1 VRKPT
6 PGENR
11 LHSWLLLGLLVS
23 VSPSRRRE
31 FLGKFGTLEA
41 AARAP
46 LDSWRKAGLLRPEG
60 VRGIFGPA
68 RTGRSPEVEAAL
80 DDTGA
85 WLNRQT
91 GRARELAASFVCLD
105 DPGYPELLRNS
116 PAPPAVLHVRGDSRR
131 LSRTA
136 VAVVGARRATA
147 YGLETA
153 RRLGGEL
160 ARQGVTVVSGGA
172 RGIDREAHLGALEAG
187 GATIAVMGAG
197 LDVPYPPEN
206 RRLFD
211 RMTERGAVISEFPFG
226 TSPQPYHF
234 PIRNRVIAGLAA
246 GVVVVEGTEG
256 SGSLITAARALD
268 AGRDVM
274 AVPGPV
280 GAPSSAGPNALLRE
294 GAALVRGADDVI
306 EALPLWALD
315 AIEAPGAEETMH
327 EDMAPDAGGA
337 EAELLTAL
345 DATAGRTADD
355 LSRRL
360 GMPAGDLLGV
370 LMELELKGRVRQLP
384 GGLFVRRG

>member
-1 VRKPT
+1 M
-6 PGENR
+6 
-11 LHSWLLLGLLVS
+11 
-23 VSPSRRRE
+23 
-31 FLGKFGTLEA
+31 
-41 AARAP
+41 
-46 LDSWRKAGLLRPEG
+46 RPEG

-68 RTGRSPEVEAAL
+68 RPERLPEVEAAL

-85 WLNRQT
+85 WLGRQIA
-91 GRARELAASFVCLD
+91 RARELGASFVCLD
-105 DPGYPELLRNS
+105 DPGYPEMLRES
-116 PAPPAVLHVRGDSRR
+116 PDPPAVLHVRGDPRR
-131 LSRTA
+131 LSRA
-136 VAVVGARRATA
+136 SVAVVGARRATA

-153 RRLGGEL
+153 RSLGEGL
-160 ARQGVTVVSGGA
+160 ARAGAVVVSGGA

-197 LDVPYPPEN
+197 LDVPYPPEH

-234 PIRNRVIAGLAA
+234 PIRNRVIAGLAS

-268 AGRDVM
+268 AGREVL

-280 GAPSSAGPNALLRE
+280 SSPLSAGPNALLRE
-294 GAALVRGADDVI
+294 GAALARGAGDVLEELPI
-306 EALPLWALD
+306 WARDAMGAVASSRAEAEETGAGEAGAETDLLSALD
-315 AIEAPGAEETMH
+315 AS
-327 EDMAPDAGGA
+327 
-337 EAELLTAL
+337 
-345 DATAGRTADD
+345 AGRTADD
-355 LSRRL
+355 LARRL
-360 GMPAGDLLGV
+360 GLAAGDLLGA